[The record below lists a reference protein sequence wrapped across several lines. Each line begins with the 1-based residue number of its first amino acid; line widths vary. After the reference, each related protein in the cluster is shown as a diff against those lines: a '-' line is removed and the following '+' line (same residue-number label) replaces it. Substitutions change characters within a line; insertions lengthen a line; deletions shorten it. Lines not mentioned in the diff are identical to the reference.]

1 MSYAGDE
8 RGKRHY
14 EMQKRA
20 ALHREREQAVRV
32 SCRVS
37 CDSRDGEMRTGISHA
52 FARKSL
58 RRRGISFVRIRAVE
72 NKCTLSSNA
81 VQVPTRLRKDFKK
94 DTDG

>member
-37 CDSRDGEMRTGISHA
+37 CVSRDGEMRTGISRA
-52 FARKSL
+52 FARKSW
-58 RRRGISFVRIRAVE
+58 
-72 NKCTLSSNA
+72 K
-81 VQVPTRLRKDFKK
+81 
-94 DTDG
+94 